1 MKFKN
6 GVLSVKHKYRFSYHF
21 FLILSEEKNKGSSSK
36 VAKAT
41 TLHSSIMTTLQDI
54 LGSKSV
60 VSLVLIHVIHY
71 RVLFITCRDVSKT
84 IFLRE
89 REKQA
94 CTHAHTTHPR
104 ARTHTHARFHNG
116 ALLWDVVLVN

>member
-6 GVLSVKHKYRFSYHF
+6 GVISVKQKYRFSYHF
-21 FLILSEEKNKGSSSK
+21 FFFILSEEKNKGSSSK
-36 VAKAT
+36 VAQAT
-41 TLHSSIMTTLQDI
+41 TLHSSTMTTLQDI

-71 RVLFITCRDVSKT
+71 RVLFITCRDVSKI

-89 REKQA
+89 TKKRA
-94 CTHAHTTHPR
+94 CMHTRTTHPCARAHTHIHTHAH
-104 ARTHTHARFHNG
+104 FHNG
-116 ALLWDVVLVN
+116 ALL